1 MKGLLAAFE
10 LLNAPIVEVNPELR
24 EGVDAWSLARFAG
37 VPMSVPPDGESARA
51 TGDLKGLNALL
62 EPIRPPKCDFV
73 GRVAEIATRF
83 AFVSVEAAFAR
94 AAVAASSCN
103 NLAGLRVAAV
113 ICVVYI
119 IISASAV
126 CFACSLPSMD

>member
-1 MKGLLAAFE
+1 
-10 LLNAPIVEVNPELR
+10 
-24 EGVDAWSLARFAG
+24 
-37 VPMSVPPDGESARA
+37 MSVPPDGESARA

-73 GRVAEIATRF
+73 GRVAGIASRL
-83 AFVSVEAAFAR
+83 ASVSVEAAVAR
-94 AAVAASSCN
+94 AAVAVSSCDD
-103 NLAGLRVAAV
+103 LAGLRVAAV